1 MLKVGITGGIGS
13 GKTTICRI
21 FQTLNVPVF
30 NADDVAKTL
39 MTSDDILVRNIK
51 LAFGGEAY
59 LGNGELNRKY
69 LANIVFND
77 EKQLQVL
84 NELVHPATIQAFKK
98 WAKQQDS
105 IYCLHEAAI
114 LFESGAFK
122 TCDYSILISA
132 PEDIRIARVMKRDEV
147 LENEVRTR
155 MDKQMPEEQ
164 KKKMANFIILNDE
177 SESVI
182 PQVLKLHQ
190 FLSQKKL
197 CP

>member
-51 LAFGGEAY
+51 LAFGGQAY